1 MTERELRNLSRTDLL
16 EMLLAQSR
24 ELEQVRAELE
34 EAKQKLTRRELAVQQ
49 AGSMAEAALLL
60 NGVFEA
66 ADKACEQYKV
76 QIQQQAARCAKM
88 EEETRMKC
96 EKMLEEAK
104 NQAETYWNT
113 MSENVDQLMDPQWSG
128 YYSILDYID

>member
-24 ELEQVRAELE
+24 ELEQVRAELN
-34 EAKQKLTRRELAVQQ
+34 EAKQKLTRRELAVRQ

-66 ADKACEQYKV
+66 ADKACEQYKD
-76 QIQQQAARCAKM
+76 QIQKQAALCAQM
-88 EEETRMKC
+88 EAETRLKC

-113 MSENVDQLMDPQWSG
+113 MNENVDQLMDPQWSG
-128 YYSILDYID
+128 YDSILDYIE

>member
-1 MTERELRNLSRTDLL
+1 MTEREMRNLSRADLL
-16 EMLLAQSR
+16 ELLLVQSR

-34 EAKQKLTRRELAVQQ
+34 ETKKKLSQRELAVQQ
-49 AGSMAEAALLL
+49 AGSLAEAALLL

-66 ADKACEQYKV
+66 ADKACEQYKA
-76 QIQQQAARCAKM
+76 QIRKQAERCAQM

-96 EKMLEEAK
+96 EKMLEDVK

-128 YYSILDYID
+128 YDSILDYIE

>member
-24 ELEQVRAELE
+24 ELEQVRAELN
-34 EAKQKLTRRELAVQQ
+34 EAKQKLARRELAVRQ

-66 ADKACEQYKV
+66 ADKACEQYKA
-76 QIQQQAARCAKM
+76 QIQKQAELCAQM
-88 EEETRMKC
+88 EAETRSKC

-113 MSENVDQLMDPQWSG
+113 MNENVDQLMDPQWSG
-128 YYSILDYID
+128 YDSILDYIE

>member
-24 ELEQVRAELE
+24 ELEQVRAELN
-34 EAKQKLTRRELAVQQ
+34 EAKQKLTRREFAVRQ
-49 AGSMAEAALLL
+49 AGSLAEAALLL

-66 ADKACEQYKV
+66 ADKACEQYKA

-113 MSENVDQLMDPQWSG
+113 MNENVDQLMDPQWSG
-128 YYSILDYID
+128 YDSILDYID